1 MLLVG
6 NGKVITRDAAK
17 PYLPEGCVAIQDN
30 VIAEVGTTEELRKKY
45 PRADYIDAAGKV
57 IMPGMINTHMHL
69 YSTFARGM
77 ALKDAP
83 PGNFLQILERLWWR
97 LDKVLTLEDIY
108 YSAMLPLVDCIK
120 NGTTTIFDHHASPG
134 AVKESLFTI
143 AKATKEMGVRSCLC
157 YEVSDRD
164 GDEVMEQ
171 GIQENM
177 DFIRHAKDAADEM
190 VKGMFGLHASLT
202 LSDATLAKCCEA
214 NAGSGVGYHVHTAE
228 GLADVIDAQEKYGQ
242 RVVERLASFGIL
254 GPKTITAHCVHI
266 NEEEM
271 ALLKQSS
278 SRVVHNPES
287 NMGNAVGAAP
297 VMEMMQRG
305 VFVGLGTDGYTSDMF
320 ESFKVANILHKHTQQ
335 DPSAAWVEVPNML
348 FKNNPLI
355 GQEYFDKPLG
365 CLKPGAYADV
375 IVVDYTPPTPMTTD
389 NLNSHI
395 LFGMSGRAVDT
406 TIING
411 RVVMHNRRLQG
422 IDEEQIYAQARELA
436 HKVWERF

>member
-6 NGKVITRDAAK
+6 NGPVITRDATK
-17 PYLPEGCVAIQDN
+17 PYLDKGCVAIQGN
-30 VIAEVGTTEELRKKY
+30 LIAEVGTTEELRKKY
-45 PRADYIDAAGKV
+45 PEAQYIDAAGKI

-83 PGNFLQILERLWWR
+83 PGNFTQILQRLWWR
-97 LDKVLTLEDIY
+97 LDKALTLEDVY
-108 YSAMLPLVDCIK
+108 YSALLPLVDCIK
-120 NGTTTIFDHHASPG
+120 SGTTTIFDHHASPG
-134 AVKESLFTI
+134 AVPESLFTI
-143 AKATKEMGVRSCLC
+143 AKATKEMGIRSCLC

-164 GDEVMEQ
+164 GAEVMEQ
-171 GIQENM
+171 GIKENM
-177 DFIRHAKDAADEM
+177 DFIHCAKQANDDM
-190 VKGMFGLHASLT
+190 LKGMFGLHASLT
-202 LSDATLAKCCEA
+202 LSDATLSKCAEA

-228 GLADVIDAQEKYGQ
+228 AVDDLIDSMKKYGK
-242 RVVERLASFGIL
+242 RVVDRFQDFGIL

-271 ALLKQSS
+271 ALLKQSR

-297 VMEMMQRG
+297 VIEMIQQG

-320 ESFKVANILHKHTQQ
+320 ESYKVANILHKHTNE
-335 DPSAAWVEVPNML
+335 DPSAAWVEIPTML
-348 FKNNPLI
+348 FENNPVI
-355 GQEYFDKPLG
+355 CQEYFDKPLG

-375 IVVDYTPPTPMTTD
+375 IIVDYNPPTPMGPD
-389 NLNSHI
+389 NINGHI

-411 RVVMHNRRLQG
+411 RVVMHNRQLQG
-422 IDEEQIYAQARELA
+422 IDEGQIYAKARELA